1 MGHNVGDAAARSVKK
16 SEKSK
21 LLERTPEQII
31 KDIRINLNAKLA
43 VTPDDVRFLLKR
55 FDETYATLQAA
66 APTVNEQPVSD
77 AITGETMSRAEFHVR
92 VPKHVGDT
100 VRIISE
106 VGDVNVV
113 GDVKGSSDAKT
124 E

>member
-1 MGHNVGDAAARSVKK
+1 MAHSVAEQAARSVKK